1 MPPVDSVK
9 AHSLSAF
16 FLHSLFFVK
25 LINNRDALILYLI
38 ASVLTVLKKPQN
50 NMKSNL
56 NFVIILVHFS
66 VFSSSSAEISFN
78 PFSEKSFK
86 DDDFNQKC
94 DQEIRDLG
102 SSSNNKKST
111 FSDRRISKRSIV
123 DYHEDRHI
131 SKRSIVDHY
140 EDSHCIDSFETSD
153 KTIIRT
159 IESKSNGAV
168 FINNTEVETYERCL
182 RFCCQ
187 TPMCTV
193 AVWDQQVRVTSF

>member
-56 NFVIILVHFS
+56 NFFIILVHFS

-111 FSDRRISKRSIV
+111 FSDRR
-123 DYHEDRHI
+123 I

>member
-1 MPPVDSVK
+1 M
-9 AHSLSAF
+9 
-16 FLHSLFFVK
+16 
-25 LINNRDALILYLI
+25 
-38 ASVLTVLKKPQN
+38 LTVFWN
-50 NMKSNL
+50 NTSNMKSN
-56 NFVIILVHFS
+56 FSFFLVLVYFS
-66 VFSSSSAEISFN
+66 GFCFCSAENSFN

-102 SSSNNKKST
+102 SGNKKST
-111 FSDRRISKRSIV
+111 ILDRR
-123 DYHEDRHI
+123 I

-159 IESKSNGAV
+159 IESKSNGAI

-193 AVWDQQVRVTSF
+193 AVWDQQVIQNDSV